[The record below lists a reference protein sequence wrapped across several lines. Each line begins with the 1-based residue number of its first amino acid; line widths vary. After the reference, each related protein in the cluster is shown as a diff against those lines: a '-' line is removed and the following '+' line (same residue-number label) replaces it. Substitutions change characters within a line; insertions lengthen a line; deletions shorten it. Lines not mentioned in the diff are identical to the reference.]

1 MTDATPPTPAV
12 VRRHRGPSA
21 VWILPLLAALIAGW
35 LVYKSY
41 REAGIQIE
49 VVFDSAEGLEINKTK
64 LLYKGLPGGTLKSL
78 RLNEDL
84 KTVTAIIEVAPEA
97 ERLLREGTEFWL
109 VKPQVSLSG
118 VRGLETLLSGYYIGI
133 KPGDGVPARVFRAR
147 NDLPPPDKND
157 DGLYIT
163 LFADSAESINRG
175 SRVYYRHIN
184 VGEVVDYR
192 LSGEADDVQLDIY
205 IEPRYA
211 YLVKKNSRFWN
222 ASGIQVKADLPK
234 VDIRIG
240 SLAAII
246 AGGIHFSNAD
256 YESPQASNGDQFKLY
271 SDFEAA
277 ENGIEVALLFPGTT
291 AISENTEVMSQGIR
305 IGRIR
310 SLQLSDD
317 FSQLHVQL
325 LIDPRARN
333 LLRSGSRFWLER
345 PELTLDSLGDWR
357 KLVKG
362 SYINLEPGTGNEQ
375 LSFTA
380 LDSAPLRATVQ
391 GGLAVELTT
400 DQLGSISRGSPI
412 LFRQLPVGEVVGYQL
427 IDKGRQ
433 VLIHGVIREQ
443 YRDLV
448 ASHSRF
454 WNSSGIRFAAG
465 LEGVKVQTESL
476 HTLVNG
482 GISFF
487 TPDVR
492 EARAAKDSQRFTLYS
507 DFDAASSQG
516 KLLYA
521 ERADKLRVTLE
532 AASLGSIA
540 VGSPVLYRQLNV
552 GRVSHYRLLPA
563 ADTVEIELLIDKP
576 YRDLITTASR
586 FWNASGVSADF
597 NLQQGLRV
605 KTDSLASLV
614 TGGIA
619 FDTPPGGVA
628 IDAGQ
633 RFQLYPDQT
642 RSTEQGLEIRILFPP
657 DRQLQAGA
665 HIRYR
670 GLNVGRIEQVRLYDA
685 QGTID
690 ATAVLF
696 GEGHFLAR
704 KGSRFWI
711 EQPEVRLSAISNP
724 ADILYGSHVEVS
736 AGRPDADPSLYFVA
750 SASAPEGARGY
761 GLNLVLNAD
770 QLGTLEKGS
779 RVFYRQVPVGEVTG
793 FRLTGDGQSVDIFA
807 HIRAE
812 HAHLVRQGSQFWNIS
827 GFSAEFSFTGG
838 FKIDGD
844 SLESLVGGGIAFQSP
859 PEGERAADGSR
870 YRLLEQKPD
879 AARASKKNGAVPPRT
894 AAPETSAA
902 RPAQPL
908 LPASGDLSKL
918 ELENG

>member
-1 MTDATPPTPAV
+1 MTDVTPVAPAV

-41 REAGIQIE
+41 REAGIEIQ

-84 KTVTAIIEVAPEA
+84 KTVTAVIEVAPEA
-97 ERLLREGTEFWL
+97 EQLLREGTEFWL

-133 KPGDGVPARVFRAR
+133 KPGEGAPTRFFKARS
-147 NDLPPPDKND
+147 DLPPPDKSD

-175 SRVYYRHIN
+175 SRVYYRDIN

-192 LSGEADDVQLDIY
+192 LSSEADDIQIDVF
-205 IEPRYA
+205 IEPRYS

-246 AGGIHFSNAD
+246 AGGINFLNED
-256 YESPQASNGDQFKLY
+256 YESPPAGNGDQFKLY
-271 SDFEAA
+271 PDFDAA
-277 ENGIEVALLFPGTT
+277 ENGIEVELRFPGTT
-291 AISENTEVMSQGIR
+291 ALSENTEVMSQGIR

-317 FSQLHVQL
+317 LSELRATL
-325 LIDPRARN
+325 LIDPRARS
-333 LLRSGSRFWLER
+333 LLRTGSRFWLER
-345 PELTLDSLGDWR
+345 PELTVGNLGDWR

-362 SYINLEPGTGNEQ
+362 SYIHLEPGTGHEK

-380 LDSAPLRATVQ
+380 LDMPPVRKPIHS
-391 GGLAVELTT
+391 GLAIELVTE
-400 DQLGSISRGSPI
+400 QLGSISRGSPI
-412 LFRQLPVGEVVGYQL
+412 LFRQLPVGEVLGYEL
-427 IDKGRQ
+427 IDKGQQ
-433 VLIHGVIREQ
+433 VLIHGVIQEK

-465 LEGVKVQTESL
+465 LDGVKLQTESL
-476 HTLVNG
+476 HTLING

-492 EARAAKDSQRFTLYS
+492 ESRSAAADQRFTLYN
-507 DFDAASSQG
+507 DFDAASRQG

-521 ERADKLRVTLE
+521 ERAGKLMIKLE
-532 AASLGSIA
+532 AQSLGSIA
-540 VGSPVLYRQLNV
+540 VGSPVLYKQLKV
-552 GRVSHYRLLPA
+552 GRVSHYQLQPA
-563 ADTVEIELLIDKP
+563 TDSVEIELLIDKP
-576 YRDLITTASR
+576 YRDLVTTASR

-597 NLQQGLRV
+597 NLQQGFKLQ
-605 KTDSLASLV
+605 TESLASLV

-619 FDTPPGGVA
+619 FNTPAGGAA
-628 IDAGQ
+628 IAAGHP
-633 RFQLYPDQT
+633 FQLYANQA
-642 RSTEQGLEIRILFPP
+642 SSVEQGLEIRILFPP
-657 DRQLQAGA
+657 DRPLQAGTP
-665 HIRYR
+665 IRYR
-670 GLNVGRIEQVRLYDA
+670 GLTVGRIEQVRLYDA

-696 GEGHFLAR
+696 SEGHFLAR

-711 EQPEVRLSAISNP
+711 EQPEVRLSAIRNP
-724 ADILYGSHVEVS
+724 ADILVGSHVEVS
-736 AGRPDADPSLYFVA
+736 AGAPDADPSLYFIA
-750 SASAPEGARGY
+750 AASAPESARGY

-770 QLGTLEKGS
+770 KLGALEKGS

-793 FRLTGDGQSVDIFA
+793 FRLSGDGQSVDIFA
-807 HIRAE
+807 HIEAE

-827 GFSAEFSFTGG
+827 GFSAEFSFTRGL
-838 FKIDGD
+838 KIDSD
-844 SLESLVGGGIAFQSP
+844 SLESFVGGGIAFQSP
-859 PEGERAADGSR
+859 PSGERARNGSR
-870 YRLLEQKPD
+870 YTLLERQPD
-879 AARASKKNGAVPPRT
+879 RANASE
-894 AAPETSAA
+894 APQ
-902 RPAQPL
+902 AQTREGEQTQ

>member
-1 MTDATPPTPAV
+1 MTDATPATPAL
-12 VRRHRGPSA
+12 VRKNRGPSA

-64 LLYKGLPGGTLKSL
+64 LLYKGLPGGTLESL

-133 KPGDGVPARVFRAR
+133 KPGEGPPARFFRAR

-175 SRVYYRHIN
+175 SRVYYRQID

-192 LSGEADDVQLDIY
+192 LSGDDDDVQIDVY
-205 IEPRYA
+205 VEPRYT

-246 AGGIHFSNAD
+246 AGGINFINED
-256 YESPQASNGDQFKLY
+256 YESPPAVNGDQFKLY

-277 ENGIEVALLFPGTT
+277 ENGIEVELLFPGTT
-291 AISENTEVMSQGIR
+291 VLSENTEVISQGVR
-305 IGRIR
+305 IGRVR

-317 FSQLHVQL
+317 FSQLRAQL

-333 LLRSGSRFWLER
+333 LLRAGSRFWLQR

-357 KLVKG
+357 KLIKG
-362 SYINLEPGTGNEQ
+362 SYIELEPGTGHEQ
-375 LSFTA
+375 LRFTA
-380 LDSAPLRATVQ
+380 LDAAPMRSSIKN
-391 GGLAVELTT
+391 GLAVELTT

-412 LFRQLPVGEVVGYQL
+412 LFRQLPVGEVVGYELTDQ
-427 IDKGRQ
+427 GRR
-433 VLIHGVIREQ
+433 VLIHGLIREQ
-443 YRDLV
+443 YQNLV
-448 ASHSRF
+448 ATHSRF

-465 LEGVKVQTESL
+465 LEGVRLETESL

-487 TPDVR
+487 TPDIR
-492 EARAAKDSQRFTLYS
+492 DPKPPKANQRFTLYP
-507 DFDAASSQG
+507 DFDAASGQG
-516 KLLYA
+516 RLLYA
-521 ERADKLRVTLE
+521 ERADKQVIRLK
-532 AASLGSIA
+532 ADSLGSLG
-540 VGSPVLYRQLNV
+540 VGSPVLYKQVRV
-552 GRVSHYRLLPA
+552 GRVSHYRLPPSA
-563 ADTVEIELLIDKP
+563 EGVEIELLIDKP
-576 YRDLITTASR
+576 YHHLITSASR
-586 FWNASGVSADF
+586 FWNASGVNADF
-597 NLQQGLRV
+597 NPQQGLKL
-605 KTDSLASLV
+605 KTESLASLV
-614 TGGIA
+614 AGGIA
-619 FDTPPGGVA
+619 FETPEGGVA
-628 IDAGQ
+628 IK
-633 RFQLYPDQT
+633 PDQT
-642 RSTEQGLEIRILFPP
+642 FVLFPDRASSIEQGLEIRILFPP
-657 DRQLQAGA
+657 DRALQAGA
-665 HIRYR
+665 PIRYR
-670 GLNVGRIEQVRLYDA
+670 GLTVGRIEQVRLFNA
-685 QGTID
+685 KGTID

-724 ADILYGSHVEVS
+724 ADILFGNHVEVS
-736 AGRPDADPSLYFVA
+736 AGADNAEPSHYFVA
-750 SASAPEGARGY
+750 AASAPENARGY
-761 GLNLVLNAD
+761 GLNLVLNAS
-770 QLGTLEKGS
+770 QLGALEKGS

-793 FRLTGDGQSVDIFA
+793 FRLAGDGQSVDIFA
-807 HIRAE
+807 HIEAE
-812 HAHLVRQGSQFWNIS
+812 HAHLVRRASRFWNIS
-827 GFSAEFSFTGG
+827 GFRAEFSLTRGLKVEG
-838 FKIDGD
+838 E
-844 SLESLVGGGIAFQSP
+844 SLESLVGGGVAFRSP
-859 PEGERAADGSR
+859 ASGERAGDGSR
-870 YRLLEQKPD
+870 FELLNQ
-879 AARASKKNGAVPPRT
+879 
-894 AAPETSAA
+894 APEALPDVPDPVPET
-902 RPAQPL
+902 PV
-908 LPASGDLSKL
+908 PASGDLSKL

>member
-1 MTDATPPTPAV
+1 MTDATPATPAV

-84 KTVTAIIEVAPEA
+84 KTVTAVIEVAPEA
-97 ERLLREGTEFWL
+97 EQLLREGTEFWL

-133 KPGDGVPARVFRAR
+133 NPGDGIPARYFRAR

-157 DGLYIT
+157 EGLYIT

-175 SRVYYRHIN
+175 SRVYYRHID

-192 LSGEADDVQLDIY
+192 LSGESDDIQLDVY
-205 IEPRYA
+205 IEPRYT

-246 AGGIHFSNAD
+246 AGGIHFINED
-256 YESPQASNGDQFKLY
+256 HESPPASSGDQFKLY
-271 SDFEAA
+271 ADFEAA
-277 ENGIEVALLFPGTT
+277 ENGIEVELLFPGTT
-291 AISENTEVMSQGIR
+291 AISENTDVISQGIR

-317 FSQLHVQL
+317 FSQLRAQL

-333 LLRSGSRFWLER
+333 LLRTGSRFWLER

-362 SYINLEPGTGNEQ
+362 NFINLEPGTGHEQ
-375 LSFTA
+375 FSFTA
-380 LDSAPLRATVQ
+380 LDTAPVKAAVHS
-391 GGLAVELTT
+391 GLALELVT

-412 LFRQLPVGEVVGYQL
+412 LFRQLPVGEVVGYEL
-427 IDKGRQ
+427 IDKGRK
-433 VLIHGVIREQ
+433 VLVHAVVREQ

-465 LEGVKVQTESL
+465 LEGVKLRTESL

-492 EARAAKDSQRFTLYS
+492 DATAARDGQRFSLHD
-507 DFDAASSQG
+507 DFDAASNQG

-521 ERADKLRVTLE
+521 ERADKLSIRLQ
-532 AASLGSIA
+532 AQSLGSIA
-540 VGSPVLYRQLNV
+540 VGSPLLYKQIRV
-552 GRVSHYRLLPA
+552 GRVNHYRLLPT
-563 ADTVEIELLIDKP
+563 ADSVEIELLVDKP
-576 YRDLITTASR
+576 YRHLISTASR

-597 NLQQGLRV
+597 DLQQGLRLQ
-605 KTDSLASLV
+605 TESLASLV
-614 TGGIA
+614 SGGIA
-619 FDTPPGGVA
+619 FDTPAGGAA
-628 IDAGQ
+628 IAAGHA
-633 RFQLYPDQT
+633 FPLYASQT
-642 RSTEQGLEIRILFPP
+642 SSIEQGLEIRILFPP
-657 DRQLQAGA
+657 DRELQAGA
-665 HIRYR
+665 PIRYR
-670 GLNVGRIEQVRLYDA
+670 GLRVGRIEQVRLYDA

-696 GEGHFLAR
+696 SEGHFLAR

-724 ADILYGSHVEVS
+724 ADILFGNHVEVS
-736 AGRPDADPSLYFVA
+736 AGQADADPSTYFIA
-750 SASAPEGARGY
+750 AASAPEGARGY
-761 GLNLVLNAD
+761 GLNLVLNAE
-770 QLGTLEKGS
+770 QLGALEKGS

-793 FRLTGDGQSVDIFA
+793 FSLTADGQAVDIFA
-807 HIRAE
+807 HIKAE

-827 GFSAEFSFTGG
+827 GFSAEFSLTKGL
-838 FKIDGD
+838 KVDGD
-844 SLESLVGGGIAFQSP
+844 SLETFVGGGIAFQSP
-859 PEGERAADGSR
+859 PEGERASNGSR
-870 YRLLEQKPD
+870 YPLLEKKP
-879 AARASKKNGAVPPRT
+879 ASSRKNEAPAPQPPAT
-894 AAPETSAA
+894 APEN
-902 RPAQPL
+902 
-908 LPASGDLSKL
+908 LPAAGDLSKL